1 MEPSICRAAPLGISS
16 RLPNRAS
23 VGPCP
28 ASRSATNVAWV
39 VGSTPPAPY
48 IGIDAWPGGLQG
60 ESIPFDEKHGAFMGF
75 KYGKS
80 HGKSP
85 INGGFMEFHRD
96 IYWENDGIIMIW
108 MDLQV
113 INQRG

>member
-1 MEPSICRAAPLGISS
+1 
-16 RLPNRAS
+16 
-23 VGPCP
+23 
-28 ASRSATNVAWV
+28 VAWV

-85 INGGFMEFHRD
+85 INGGFELEKTSKPLQMVGRD
-96 IYWENDGIIMIW
+96 MHIFTYFFCKMGTQSRHE
-108 MDLQV
+108 DLLFPV
-113 INQRG
+113 